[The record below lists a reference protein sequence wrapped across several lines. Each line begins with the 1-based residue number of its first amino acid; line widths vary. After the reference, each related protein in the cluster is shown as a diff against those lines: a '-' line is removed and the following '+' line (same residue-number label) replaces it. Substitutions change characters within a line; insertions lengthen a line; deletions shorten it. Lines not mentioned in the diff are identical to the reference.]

1 MSLIIRLI
9 SRFYAYI
16 KFNNVNL
23 GKNTFVSPKSIL
35 GGNNFIG
42 SRTMFYGDIGFN
54 SYIGSDCFITGR
66 IGKYTSIGDGVVC
79 VNGNHPT
86 RDFVSTSPLF
96 YRKRDNKWNSY
107 VDQDYFDEHKWIDK
121 NKEYSVD
128 IGNDVW
134 IGSYVKILDGI
145 TIGDGAIV
153 AAGAVLTKNVAPYSI
168 VGGVPAKL
176 IRMRFDEVTVSKL
189 MSFRWWEKDEKWIEQ
204 NVSLFRSINQFM
216 DFIDNNSDD

>member
-1 MSLIIRLI
+1 MSCI
-9 SRFYAYI
+9 YATL
-16 KFNNVNL
+16 KFNNVRL
-23 GKNTFVSPKSIL
+23 GKNTFISPKSNL

-42 SRTMFYGDIGFN
+42 SRTMFNGDLGFN

-66 IGKYTSIGDGVVC
+66 IGKYSSIGDGVVC
-79 VNGNHPT
+79 INGNHPT

-96 YRKRDNKWNSY
+96 YRKKDNKWNSY
-107 VDQDYFDEHKWIDK
+107 VNQDYYDEHKWVDK
-121 NKEYSVD
+121 NKLYSVA

-168 VGGVPAKL
+168 VGGIPAKI
-176 IRMRFDEVTVSKL
+176 IRMRFDDDTVSKL
-189 MSFRWWEKDEKWIEQ
+189 LRFRWWDKDVNWIAK
-204 NVSLFRSINQFM
+204 NAALFRNIDQ
-216 DFIDNNSDD
+216 FIDSIDKNFEY